1 MKQKLMTP
9 EEKVH
14 SCLEYID
21 ERLENTSEQTLRI
34 AETIID
40 DIKSLSNSYKDAI
53 ESHRLREHADKV
65 HNTQM
70 KWVNQ
75 LHDIILDQ
83 TNRELNNQV
92 IQALQN
98 FVNNLNKKQMKH
110 LDFELPKA
118 VDYQFKNGKPPVKTP
133 ALPFKNLMHIRNN
146 NPTKH

>member
-1 MKQKLMTP
+1 MKSKLMTTD
-9 EEKVH
+9 EKVH

-21 ERLENTSEQTLRI
+21 GRLENTSEQTLHI

-40 DIKSLSNSYKDAI
+40 DIKSLSSSYKDAL

-83 TNRELNNQV
+83 SNNEMNNQV

-110 LDFELPKA
+110 LDFDLPKD
-118 VDYQFKNGKPPVKTP
+118 VGYQFKNGKTPLKAP
-133 ALPFKNLMHIRNN
+133 ALPFKNLMNTSNN
-146 NPTKH
+146 NTTTH